1 MPYIPHREEDRKEML
16 GKIGLDNF
24 TELLKNISP
33 DLTQNEIFDL
43 PNGLSESDL
52 VEKIKKISNENI
64 NEAVCFAGAGIYDHY
79 IPSAVHHISARPEF
93 YTAYTPYQPE
103 VSQGTLQAIFEFQS
117 IICELTGMDV
127 ANASM
132 YDGATAMTEALII
145 SSRIKKKKKL
155 IISET
160 FHPSCIKVAQTY
172 LSKGFELVIC
182 PMKRDGLTDLEKMES
197 LSDSDTA
204 ALAVPYVNFY
214 GLIEPIDAFTDLARS
229 RNSLSVIY
237 VNPLTLSVLEPPG
250 KFGADFT
257 VGEGQ
262 TLGIEMSYGGPL
274 LGIFACRKEHI
285 RSMPGRIIGETVDK
299 KGERGFVMT
308 LQTREQ
314 HIKREKATSN
324 ICTNQALCALRAAVH
339 VALMGK
345 EGLEN
350 AAMLS
355 HQKAH
360 SLNSMLSF
368 AKNVFPDTPFFN
380 EFAIELPVESSLVIE
395 KMLKNGIIAG
405 VDLGKFD
412 KIRKN
417 QLLVAVTEK
426 RTDKE
431 LQYYAELIEKTVKEA
446 K

>member
-1 MPYIPHREEDRKEML
+1 MPYVPHRKEDRKEML
-16 GKIGLDNF
+16 GKIGFNNF
-24 TELLKNISP
+24 TELLKNIAP
-33 DLTQNEIFDL
+33 DLSEKELFDL
-43 PNGLSESDL
+43 PAGISESEL
-52 VEKIKKISNENI
+52 VEKIKQISSENI

-79 IPSAVHHISARPEF
+79 IPSAVRHISSRPEF

-117 IICELTGMDV
+117 MICELTGMDV

-132 YDGATAMTEALII
+132 YDGATALTEALII
-145 SSRIKKKKKL
+145 SSKIKKKKKL

-172 LSKGFELVIC
+172 LSKGFELIVC
-182 PMKRDGLTDLEKMES
+182 PMKEDGLTDLKKMET
-197 LSDSDTA
+197 LSDTDTA
-204 ALAVPYVNFY
+204 VLAVPYVNFY
-214 GLIEPIDAFTDLARS
+214 GLIEPIDALIDLARLK
-229 RNSLSVIY
+229 NSLSVIY

-285 RSMPGRIIGETVDK
+285 RSMPGRIIGETLDID
-299 KGERGFVMT
+299 GERGFVMT

-360 SLNSMLSF
+360 RLNSMLSGV
-368 AKNVFPDTPFFN
+368 KNVFPNSPFFN
-380 EFAIELPVESSLVIE
+380 EFAVELPFESSLVIE
-395 KMLKNGIIAG
+395 KMLAEGIIAG
-405 VDLGKFD
+405 VDLGIFD
-412 KIRKN
+412 KMRKN

-426 RTDKE
+426 RTDRE
-431 LQYYAELIEKTVKEA
+431 LEHWAELMEKIIKEA